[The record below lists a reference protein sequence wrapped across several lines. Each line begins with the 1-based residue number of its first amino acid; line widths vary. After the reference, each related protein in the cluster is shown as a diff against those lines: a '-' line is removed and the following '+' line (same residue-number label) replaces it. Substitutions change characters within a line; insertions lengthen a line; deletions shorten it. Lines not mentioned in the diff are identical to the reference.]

1 MALEPKHPSSAPPVL
16 KAHKTVSVADR
27 TNLEVGKA
35 LHDTVLEVALVEVD
49 IVAVEYTTDYN
60 LYWAAEVGA
69 RIGSGNS
76 LG

>member
-1 MALEPKHPSSAPPVL
+1 VPPVL
-16 KAHKTVSVADR
+16 EEHKTASVAGR
-27 TNLEVGKA
+27 ANLEVGKA

-49 IVAVEYTTDYN
+49 IVVVKYTPDYN

-69 RIGSGNS
+69 RIGLDNS

>member
-1 MALEPKHPSSAPPVL
+1 
-16 KAHKTVSVADR
+16 
-27 TNLEVGKA
+27 LEVGKA

-49 IVAVEYTTDYN
+49 IVAVKYTTDYN

-69 RIGSGNS
+69 RIGSGSS